1 MTSSAIISCQIETL
15 ESEKFEGSPNLH
27 PIPEPMHRRTGT
39 IIIKIGSVLEC
50 SDEDASHF
58 RGQSRGTPRE
68 LSFSTYVFDSNI
80 TCLTMMRE
88 IQILHMRKYGESWT
102 LQLLTPSLLPS
113 AIKEDVWL
121 DLSWSLCYSV
131 VRPLL

>member
-1 MTSSAIISCQIETL
+1 
-15 ESEKFEGSPNLH
+15 
-27 PIPEPMHRRTGT
+27 
-39 IIIKIGSVLEC
+39 
-50 SDEDASHF
+50 
-58 RGQSRGTPRE
+58 
-68 LSFSTYVFDSNI
+68 
-80 TCLTMMRE
+80 MMRE